1 MKVDKAK
8 LDLMRARKQLRLSEI
23 GVSKVTVK
31 RINAGAEL
39 KPYTVG
45 RIANALGCDVTE
57 IIMEVSP

>member
-1 MKVDKAK
+1 MKVDKGK

-23 GVSKVTVK
+23 GVSKVTLQ
-31 RINAGAEL
+31 RINTGQDL

-57 IIMEVSP
+57 IIVEVS